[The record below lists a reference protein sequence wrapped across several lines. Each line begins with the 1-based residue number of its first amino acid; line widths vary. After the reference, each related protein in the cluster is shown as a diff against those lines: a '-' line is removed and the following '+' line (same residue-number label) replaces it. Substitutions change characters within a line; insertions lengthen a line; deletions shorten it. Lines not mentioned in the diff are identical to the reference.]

1 MLSVIYVV
9 AYVIVIE
16 MMVDYDR
23 PKTGFVSVSLTPIT
37 DQLREMQHER

>member
-23 PKTGFVSVSLTPIT
+23 PSTGFVSVSLTPMT
-37 DQLREMQHER
+37 ERLREMQLGR